1 MNNSVR
7 MFQDLL
13 SAAVDLVLLSI
24 QMDCPVMVHNQTLMI
39 NVKRFENYTMR
50 EATTRRIS
58 CGCKLLTKYLNV
70 LLNIKIN

>member
-1 MNNSVR
+1 MEAVNNSVR

-24 QMDCPVMVHNQTLMI
+24 QMDCPVMVHNHTLMI
-39 NVKRFENYTMR
+39 NVKRFENYATK

-58 CGCKLLTKYLNV
+58 CGCKL
-70 LLNIKIN
+70 